1 MIFPLFGNI
10 IAYAAQS
17 ESPAVPP
24 TFEKNFYYLSELPY
38 IADQSH
44 AREGGILPNQSPS
57 GGNIQLNLNGQT
69 VEFEAGIG
77 AHADSCIVYD
87 IQNYSDVQ
95 SRFVTY
101 VGVDAR
107 KGSNGN
113 GVIFTISVSDDGTTW
128 EPIAQTSALKGS
140 DNAILADVNVTGKKY
155 LKLVADPNGH
165 NRYDHSVYADA
176 RLMKPNYDPSVEN
189 NVPFHTLEE
198 YDRLLSVNSIDTNL
212 QKNVQMIY
220 QRELVN
226 HVGYGTLRKLYNDER
241 YQEGINFLITN
252 SKALSYFIEGSPL
265 SKEAGTSPRKAML
278 AFCDIY
284 NNHKAE
290 LLDPREDDFYL
301 RLAISIA
308 CAHNYPVNARFW
320 MEPNKELD
328 ASKRFETYVE
338 LSKPNGIMDD
348 AGKGD
353 GSNKWSGAEFRALSV
368 PMMRWVV
375 DARMNDDE
383 FFWLADYALKT
394 RETDKNFLDAY
405 SYIEYKNTFKY
416 NDPKYYAPE
425 KRSEWNE
432 KYNFEPFFSDYGDD
446 IKRLWIVF
454 EEGAVCGGL
463 AKTYA
468 NLAEVFGRPSIVVG
482 QPGHAATVTWEY
494 SKSMGKYIWVLQ
506 NDVYGW
512 VESNSEYNDFMLGWG
527 LSPYATQRRVVYTF
541 LAFDAIEDYQ
551 NYVKATQCVLL
562 ANSYKQASQK
572 EALYLKALEHQRIN
586 LDAWTGLTTLKL
598 ADQTLTSKDYLDF
611 AKQIMD
617 TLTYYPKPMEDLLT
631 ALKPKITDDRD
642 IAEFDLLRIETLKKA
657 ANATTANSRQPDVCK
672 TYANFLL
679 NEKTT
684 YLATFS
690 FDGDKA
696 GKIVLSDQYEHSNV
710 RVRYSLDGGTN
721 WIQTSDHEIQL
732 TEDQLASLTAEN
744 DIKVGFVGV
753 DLVHTID
760 LTNAKTPQDN
770 GVIKNDYENI
780 VVGNTQN
787 LEFSIDGGNTWCSY
801 IPGLDTN
808 IRFDGDQQVQMRYKN
823 FAQSLHSAAS
833 QYDFT
838 LNNDTPNKTYLL
850 LKNVNLVSYSSQQND
865 GAEAARNLIDGNINT
880 RWHSAYNRVD
890 DKEYVVGFDSPRFIS
905 MLEYFP
911 YSPNGRWRNIEVY
924 TTMDAEVNDQTTWKQ
939 VAKVFLE
946 NNDAMKT
953 ILLNCDEPARFLKI
967 KGLDSWGN
975 SSGEENKYFSGRML
989 NFYEDLTKY
998 EVPPA
1003 TISYSTQEKTNQDV
1017 TATITL
1023 PTGCTMVEGE
1033 LTHTFTENGSHTF
1046 HYQDAFGNLYEATAS
1061 VDWIRKAVLTG
1072 SVTYSETES
1081 THNSVVAT
1089 VGGFEYDD
1097 VYVSN
1102 NNQSPVYT
1110 FTQNGEFVFELAD
1123 SYGNTGTVTATV
1135 NNIDVEAPKV
1145 HVEYSTSEW
1154 TSDDITA
1161 SLVAD
1166 DETVQFTIVNNE
1178 GSSDYVFTQNG
1189 SFTFEVEDPLGNRFN
1204 IIASVDCIDKSKEQV
1219 QAHYSTLDAT
1229 HEPIQVELSTNPD
1242 AHEIINNNG
1251 ANIYTFHKNGTFV
1264 FKIRLRDSGKT
1275 VDFPVTVSNI
1285 SDPEPEVTSSPEPKA
1300 TPAPQPVVPPVPQ
1313 PEETLAPKPETPAPE
1328 PETPSDPEPQVPHDV
1343 DPEYP
1348 VDLAPQAPVAP
1359 QPVVQPASVP
1369 QIRPLTN
1376 SSAKP
1381 ASTLAPQDTESSVNE
1396 SAETSDPMPSATPEP
1411 EKEPDSSSASA
1422 SQEALESQA
1431 SAPSS
1436 GSLMGLIILIVVL
1449 LTGLFIFVWLKLT
1462 KKKQ

>member
-1 MIFPLFGNI
+1 M
-10 IAYAAQS
+10 
-17 ESPAVPP
+17 
-24 TFEKNFYYLSELPY
+24 
-38 IADQSH
+38 
-44 AREGGILPNQSPS
+44 
-57 GGNIQLNLNGQT
+57 
-69 VEFEAGIG
+69 
-77 AHADSCIVYD
+77 
-87 IQNYSDVQ
+87 
-95 SRFVTY
+95 
-101 VGVDAR
+101 
-107 KGSNGN
+107 
-113 GVIFTISVSDDGTTW
+113 
-128 EPIAQTSALKGS
+128 
-140 DNAILADVNVTGKKY
+140 
-155 LKLVADPNGH
+155 
-165 NRYDHSVYADA
+165 
-176 RLMKPNYDPSVEN
+176 
-189 NVPFHTLEE
+189 
-198 YDRLLSVNSIDTNL
+198 
-212 QKNVQMIY
+212 
-220 QRELVN
+220 
-226 HVGYGTLRKLYNDER
+226 
-241 YQEGINFLITN
+241 
-252 SKALSYFIEGSPL
+252 
-265 SKEAGTSPRKAML
+265 
-278 AFCDIY
+278 
-284 NNHKAE
+284 
-290 LLDPREDDFYL
+290 
-301 RLAISIA
+301 
-308 CAHNYPVNARFW
+308 
-320 MEPNKELD
+320 
-328 ASKRFETYVE
+328 
-338 LSKPNGIMDD
+338 
-348 AGKGD
+348 
-353 GSNKWSGAEFRALSV
+353 
-368 PMMRWVV
+368 
-375 DARMNDDE
+375 
-383 FFWLADYALKT
+383 
-394 RETDKNFLDAY
+394 
-405 SYIEYKNTFKY
+405 
-416 NDPKYYAPE
+416 
-425 KRSEWNE
+425 
-432 KYNFEPFFSDYGDD
+432 
-446 IKRLWIVF
+446 
-454 EEGAVCGGL
+454 
-463 AKTYA
+463 
-468 NLAEVFGRPSIVVG
+468 
-482 QPGHAATVTWEY
+482 
-494 SKSMGKYIWVLQ
+494 
-506 NDVYGW
+506 
-512 VESNSEYNDFMLGWG
+512 
-527 LSPYATQRRVVYTF
+527 
-541 LAFDAIEDYQ
+541 
-551 NYVKATQCVLL
+551 
-562 ANSYKQASQK
+562 
-572 EALYLKALEHQRIN
+572 
-586 LDAWTGLTTLKL
+586 
-598 ADQTLTSKDYLDF
+598 
-611 AKQIMD
+611 
-617 TLTYYPKPMEDLLT
+617 
-631 ALKPKITDDRD
+631 
-642 IAEFDLLRIETLKKA
+642 
-657 ANATTANSRQPDVCK
+657 
-672 TYANFLL
+672 
-679 NEKTT
+679 
-684 YLATFS
+684 
-690 FDGDKA
+690 
-696 GKIVLSDQYEHSNV
+696 LSDQYEHSNV

-732 TEDQLASLTAEN
+732 TENQLTSLTAEN

-760 LTNAKTPQDN
+760 LTNAKAPQDN

-823 FAQSLHSAAS
+823 SGQSLRSAAS

-838 LNNDTPNKTYLL
+838 LNNDTPNKIYLL

-911 YSPNGRWRNIEVY
+911 YSPNGRWRNIQVY

-967 KGLDSWGN
+967 KSLDSWGN

-998 EVPPA
+998 EVPLA

-1313 PEETLAPKPETPAPE
+1313 PEETPAPE

-1348 VDLAPQAPVAP
+1348 VDWTPQAPVAP
-1359 QPVVQPASVP
+1359 QPVVQPASLP

-1381 ASTLAPQDTESSVNE
+1381 ASTLALQDTESSVNE